1 MEDRRIMPTYVFRN
15 IETEEIEEH
24 NMKIAELDQ
33 FKEDNPQLKIQLQ
46 GMNMISD
53 TKSVLTRAGGDWQ
66 DHLKNIKKG
75 SGRGNTIKV

>member
-1 MEDRRIMPTYVFRN
+1 MPTYIFRN

-24 NMKIAELDQ
+24 YMKISELDQ

-53 TKSVLTRAGGDWQ
+53 HKSTLTRAGSDWQ
-66 DHLKNIKKG
+66 DMLKRMKKTAG
-75 SGRGNTIKV
+75 KGNTIKV